1 MNAASE
7 HAVVGRVT
15 KTASA
20 RGAML
25 KRFLAYLDR
34 IEYRRVSG
42 GEALEDIARLRYK
55 SYLQNSLVMQNESK
69 QIIDRYDGDENAYIF
84 GVYLDE
90 ALVATIRLHH
100 ASRDFPR
107 SPAMD
112 MYSDILLPRLQSGDS
127 YIDPSKLAVDPD
139 IVSGSIMIPTVTMRL
154 AYVAC
159 KYLQV
164 PYYITMLRD
173 DHEVFYKR
181 MFGFYRIA
189 EARDYKGAVNC
200 SVPLYEGDI
209 ARFGATTVER
219 FPFFQ
224 FTEAEG
230 RMLFSRPGIG
240 MDAPL
245 SVLPSAKYL
254 IGEAA

>member
-7 HAVVGRVT
+7 PAVVGQLT

-20 RGAML
+20 QGAML

-34 IEYRRVSG
+34 IEYRRVTC
-42 GEALEDIARLRYK
+42 GEELEEVARLRYK
-55 SYLQNSLVMQNESK
+55 SYLQNSLVTRNETR
-69 QIIDRYDGDENAYIF
+69 QIIDQYDHDANAYIF

-90 ALVATIRLHH
+90 ELVATIRLHH
-100 ASRDFPR
+100 ASRAFPR
-107 SPAMD
+107 SPAME
-112 MYSDILLPRLQSGDS
+112 MYSDILAPRLEAGDS

-154 AYVAC
+154 AYIAC
-159 KYLQV
+159 SYLNV

-173 DHEVFYKR
+173 DHEVFYKK

-219 FPFFQ
+219 FPFFR
-224 FTEAEG
+224 FAEAEG
-230 RMLFSRPGIG
+230 RMLFERPGLG
-240 MDAPL
+240 AGAPL
-245 SVLPSAKYL
+245 SVLPSAKYML
-254 IGEAA
+254 GEPA